1 MVEPTLT
8 VEGLT
13 KSFGGV
19 VATNQIDFQIKPGE
33 IHAIIG
39 PNGAGKTT
47 LVALISGML
56 SPESGRIQ
64 FLGKDITRETT
75 ANRSRLGLARS
86 FQITSIFKKF
96 DALSNVAL
104 SIQAHQGHSF
114 HFWKSAS
121 NDPNLIEPAQEI
133 LQRVGL
139 GKRTRI
145 IAGNL
150 AHGEQR

>member
-19 VATNQIDFQIKPGE
+19 VATNQIDFQIKLGE

-64 FLGKDITRETT
+64 FLGKDITRETA
-75 ANRSRLGLARS
+75 ANRSR
-86 FQITSIFKKF
+86 
-96 DALSNVAL
+96 
-104 SIQAHQGHSF
+104 
-114 HFWKSAS
+114 
-121 NDPNLIEPAQEI
+121 
-133 LQRVGL
+133 
-139 GKRTRI
+139 
-145 IAGNL
+145 
-150 AHGEQR
+150 

>member
-19 VATNQIDFQIKPGE
+19 VATNKLDFDIKPGE

-56 SPESGRIQ
+56 SPESGRIK
-64 FLGKDITRETT
+64 FLGKDITRETAAT
-75 ANRSRLGLARS
+75 
-86 FQITSIFKKF
+86 
-96 DALSNVAL
+96 
-104 SIQAHQGHSF
+104 
-114 HFWKSAS
+114 
-121 NDPNLIEPAQEI
+121 EI
-133 LQRVGL
+133 
-139 GKRTRI
+139 
-145 IAGNL
+145 
-150 AHGEQR
+150 